1 MSTEILTLITIVVT
15 FIFGIIANKVKWFN
29 SYLIPIQ
36 NLTIGIIFAIIQ
48 YIITKNF
55 DMAVALSGL
64 LAGGTYDLIK
74 NINLALQEFKNK
86 KSEEKQP

>member
-1 MSTEILTLITIVVT
+1 
-15 FIFGIIANKVKWFN
+15 
-29 SYLIPIQ
+29 
-36 NLTIGIIFAIIQ
+36 
-48 YIITKNF
+48 
-55 DMAVALSGL
+55 MAVALSGL